1 MPQPETIMAG
11 HMQDTASVLIADDDP
26 ITRRFLRQLLE
37 EAGFQVI
44 GEAENGQESV
54 RLATKLH
61 PAVLLLDLLMP
72 ISPGM
77 EVIRELAS
85 SPLPVRIVVLS
96 SSVSKEQIV
105 KALQLGARGILQKD
119 SVGDLV
125 TAIAAVLN
133 GQYWIAGKS
142 ISNVV
147 QVITELSARLVDAQP
162 VKSYGLTPRE
172 LEMVRL
178 VTQGCSNREIANQL
192 HISEETVKRHL
203 FNVFD
208 KVGMSNR
215 VELTLFALEH
225 RLAVVG

>member
-1 MPQPETIMAG
+1 M
-11 HMQDTASVLIADDDP
+11 
-26 ITRRFLRQLLE
+26 
-37 EAGFQVI
+37 
-44 GEAENGQESV
+44 
-54 RLATKLH
+54 
-61 PAVLLLDLLMP
+61 
-72 ISPGM
+72 
-77 EVIRELAS
+77 
-85 SPLPVRIVVLS
+85 
-96 SSVSKEQIV
+96 
-105 KALQLGARGILQKD
+105 
-119 SVGDLV
+119 GDLV

-178 VTQGCSNREIANQL
+178 VTQGCSNWEIANQL